1 LLNLAAKLALF
12 INIMEKIVKEI
23 SPLSE
28 KDCFYMTDRDRTSFT
43 YPLHKHDEMELNFVE
58 NCNGARRIVGDS
70 IEVLGQYDLVLVGG
84 GLEHMWD
91 QYDCQ
96 SHSIHEI
103 TIQFPTDMLGEQ
115 FLQKNQLSSLR
126 TMFENAKRG
135 IAFDLSAIMG
145 LYSKITHLTQ
155 SQPGFYRIL
164 GLLEILYELS
174 LQKNY
179 HLLASKS
186 FTNVKNAPESRR
198 VREVEEYIDK
208 HYKEEIRLNTLSE
221 IAGMTPA
228 AFSRFFRVRTGKTV
242 SDYMIDIRL
251 GHAARLLVG
260 SANSVADVCYQ
271 CGFNNISNFNRIFKK
286 KKGCSPSGFRENYH
300 KSKII
305 I

>member
-1 LLNLAAKLALF
+1 
-12 INIMEKIVKEI
+12 MEKVVTEI

-28 KDCFYMTDRDRTSFT
+28 KDCFYMMDRDRTSFT

-58 NCNGARRIVGDS
+58 NCDGARRIVGDS
-70 IEVLGQYDLVLVGG
+70 IELLGKYDLVLVGG
-84 GLEHMWD
+84 GLEHTWD

-96 SHSIHEI
+96 SQSIHEI
-103 TIQFPTDMLGEQ
+103 TIQFPTDLLGEQ

-126 TMFENAKRG
+126 NLFENAKRG
-135 IAFDLSAIMG
+135 IAFHLPAIMG
-145 LYSKITHLTQ
+145 LYGKITRITQ
-155 SQPGFYRIL
+155 AQPGFYRIL

-174 LQKNY
+174 LQESY

-186 FTNVKNAPESRR
+186 FTNVKNTPESRR

-208 HYKEEIRLNTLSE
+208 NYREEIRLKTLSE

-228 AFSRFFRVRTGKTV
+228 AFSRYFRVRTGKTV

-251 GHAARLLVG
+251 GHAARLLVD
-260 SANSVADVCYQ
+260 SSISVADVCYQ

-286 KKGCSPSGFRENYH
+286 KKGCSPTAFRDNYH

>member
-1 LLNLAAKLALF
+1 MDNV
-12 INIMEKIVKEI
+12 MTEI
-23 SPLSE
+23 TPLSE
-28 KDCFYMTDRDRTSFT
+28 KDCFYMMDRDKVRFS
-43 YPLHKHDEMELNFVE
+43 YPLHRHEEMELNFVE
-58 NCNGARRIVGDS
+58 NCDGARRIVGDS
-70 IEVLGQYDLVLVGG
+70 IEVLGKYDLVLVGS
-84 GLEHMWD
+84 GLEHTWD

-96 SHSIHEI
+96 SQSIHEI
-103 TIQFPTDMLGEQ
+103 TIQFPIDMLGEQ

-126 TMFENAKRG
+126 TLFENAKRG
-135 IAFDLSAIMG
+135 IAFELPAIMG
-145 LYSKITHLTQ
+145 LYSKITRITQ
-155 SQPGFYRIL
+155 AQPGFYRIL

-186 FTNVKNAPESRR
+186 FANVKNAPESRR

-208 HYKEEIRLNTLSE
+208 NYKEEIRLKTLSD

-228 AFSRFFRVRTGKTV
+228 AFSRFFRMRTGKTV

-251 GHAARLLVG
+251 GHAARLLVD
-260 SANSVADVCYQ
+260 SSNSVADICYL

-286 KKGCSPSGFRENYH
+286 KKGCSPTAFRDNYH